1 MPYMDRVL
9 QLIDEGKTR
18 DEVAESVG
26 RAVRTIQDR
35 LYKMGYGRSGD
46 YWYKKDG
53 AMPSI
58 PIKQTGVNQFTSDE
72 VATLKLIA
80 SRPKADA
87 LLSEWLLTLRKLD
100 GSKRQVNYKI
110 PATLD
115 GRLTKFCDD
124 MSLQKTEV
132 VTLALLEFIE
142 KYERLSEDV

>member
-35 LYKMGYGRSGD
+35 LYKLGYGRSGD
-46 YWYKKDG
+46 YWYKKG
-53 AMPSI
+53 EAMPSM
-58 PIKQTGVNQFTSDE
+58 PTTQSVEKQFTSDE
-72 VATLKLIA
+72 VATLKLLA
-80 SRPKADA
+80 SRPKSEA
-87 LLSEWLLTLRKLD
+87 LLSEWLLTLRKID
-100 GSKRQVNYKI
+100 DSKRQVNYKI

-115 GRLTKFCDD
+115 IRLTKFSDD